1 MNKAKRRADLNAR
14 MGAVIYSFL
23 FVFIRGSSF
32 RKSNAGQLFPV
43 FRESQKTYST
53 GRFRELSCVRP
64 KLMMIKTLLVVSVYV
79 ASLLLTFPQGVWGQD
94 EYQFDLS
101 EIEKEIAKKPYSLG
115 GFFEFRPV
123 AFGLDHDAAMY
134 KLRFFDQDQE
144 DVLKQY
150 NLGLRLEGSYQKSI
164 ASLYF
169 RTDSTLWHDYR
180 GWDHDFVFQEG
191 LLSLKPGPRHTVDLG
206 KKTVQ
211 WGKGYAF
218 NPVAFVARPKD
229 PDNPTEALEGF
240 GVITAD
246 LIRSFEGPLQ
256 TLAFTPV
263 ILPVTGGLNDDFGES
278 NEIDFAINF
287 AAKLYLLLWDTD
299 IDFVFF
305 TGESRT
311 TRYGTDFARNIT
323 ANFEIH
329 GELALITGFAKQSI
343 DTQGNLTAETSDVL
357 QALAGLRYLTTGD
370 ITLIAEYYHNGG
382 GIDAADAENFYTL
395 ADQAYDVFLADG
407 DTSQLTRLSSKTIAS
422 VKPMR
427 DYFYL
432 RVSQKEPFDILY
444 FTPALTSIVCL
455 TDQSFSLVP
464 EFIYS
469 PKTDLEFRLR
479 GTFLQG
485 ADNTEYGE
493 KQNDYKAELRVR
505 YYF

>member
-1 MNKAKRRADLNAR
+1 MK
-14 MGAVIYSFL
+14 
-23 FVFIRGSSF
+23 
-32 RKSNAGQLFPV
+32 
-43 FRESQKTYST
+43 
-53 GRFRELSCVRP
+53 
-64 KLMMIKTLLVVSVYV
+64 KTLFAVSVYV
-79 ASLLLTFPQGVWGQD
+79 AGLVVTFLPMAWGQD

-101 EIEKEIAKKPYSLG
+101 EIEKEIEKKPYSLG
-115 GFFEFRPV
+115 GFIEFRPV
-123 AFGLDHDAAMY
+123 VFVLDPDAALY
-134 KLRFFDQDQE
+134 KLRFFDQDQG
-144 DVLKQY
+144 DVQEQY
-150 NLGLRLEGSYQKSI
+150 NFGLRLEGSYQKSI

-191 LLSLKPGPRHTVDLG
+191 FLSLKPGPRYTLDFG

-218 NPVAFVARPKD
+218 NPVAFTARSKD

-263 ILPVTGGLNDDFGES
+263 IIPVTEDLNDDFGEP
-278 NEIDFAINF
+278 NQIDFAINF

-299 IDFVFF
+299 IDLIFL
-305 TGESRT
+305 TGESRA
-311 TRYGTDFARNIT
+311 TRYGVDFARNIT
-323 ANFEIH
+323 SNFEIH
-329 GELALITGFAKQSI
+329 GELALITDFDKLSI
-343 DTQGNLTAETSDVL
+343 DAQGNLSTEESDVL
-357 QALAGLRYLTTGD
+357 QALAGIRYLTTSD
-370 ITLIAEYYHNGG
+370 ITFIAEYYHNGG
-382 GIDAADAENFYTL
+382 GIDAASAENFYTL
-395 ADQAYDVFLADG
+395 ADRAYETFLADG
-407 DTSQLTRLSSKTIAS
+407 DSSQLSQAARLSSKTIAS

-427 DYFYL
+427 DYLYL
-432 RVSQKEPFDILY
+432 RISQKEPFDIIY
-444 FTPALTSIVCL
+444 FTPAVTSIVCL
-455 TDQSFSLVP
+455 TDGSLSLAP

-469 PKTDLEFRLR
+469 PMTDLEFRLR
-479 GTFLQG
+479 GAFLQG